1 MIRSKQNRTPV
12 IDLSGPQGNA
22 YFLLGH
28 AGQLARQLGLD
39 ETAIINEMRSSDYE
53 NLVQV
58 FDQHFGQYVILER

>member
-1 MIRSKQNRTPV
+1 MIRNKTNRTPV

-22 YFLLGH
+22 YFLLGQ
-28 AGQLARQLGLD
+28 AGQLARELGLD
-39 ETAIINEMRSSDYE
+39 ETAIVNQMRSSDYE